1 MLNETPQLLFFDEP
15 EIRFG
20 YDQQTAHPKDGLIL
34 FGPYNNPLAGSTL
47 RLGVIATEA
56 GADRY
61 ERWAK
66 RISGRIAPGKENDPS
81 HTIFPGFETVFQARW
96 PDQPIASLR
105 VDEEE
110 LRTAI
115 MQTDRHQ
122 AIYHAVSLY
131 AEPIARHS
139 REQSEITV
147 DVWMVVI
154 PEYIYRL
161 GRPKS
166 RPTQDERI
174 QSYYPIDFKKARR
187 LMQEPSFFEEDNQ
200 AAEIYRF
207 EKNFHNQLKARLL
220 EHRAVI
226 QILRETTIAP
236 DDFRRADGKPL
247 RQLEDPARV
256 AWNLTTSTFYKAG
269 GQPWR
274 LGAPRKGVCYVG
286 VVFKR
291 DDTGPTAS
299 HACVGAQMFLD
310 SGDGV
315 VFRGAAG
322 PWYSEDTKTFNLP
335 KDQARKLLSM
345 VISAYQEGHE
355 GDAPTEVFV
364 HGKKWFS
371 EDEWKGFNEALP
383 QNSKVVCVRIRQDS
397 RLKLFRMG
405 DTNIPRGLAWKM
417 TDHTGFLWS
426 KGFVPRLQTYA
437 GREVPNP
444 LFIQLTRG
452 DADLEVVLRDVLTL
466 TKLNYNACI
475 YGDGLPVTLRFAD
488 SVGEILT
495 AAPLKEDL
503 PPLPFRFYI

>member
-1 MLNETPQLLFFDEP
+1 MNHVLQLLFFDEP
-15 EIRFG
+15 EMCFG
-20 YDQQTAHPKDGLIL
+20 YNQQAAHPKDGLLL
-34 FGPYNNPLAGSTL
+34 FGPYNNPLEGSTL
-47 RLGVIATEA
+47 RLGVIATES
-56 GADRY
+56 GAERY
-61 ERWAK
+61 QKWVK
-66 RISGRIAPGKENDPS
+66 QISGRIAPAKENHPN
-81 HTIFPGFETVFQARW
+81 HTIFPGFETVFQTRW
-96 PDQPIASLR
+96 LIQPIASLR
-105 VDEEE
+105 VDDEG
-110 LRTAI
+110 LRSAI
-115 MQTDRHQ
+115 LQSDRHQ

-131 AEPIARHS
+131 AEPIARHI
-139 REQSEITV
+139 REQSEVTV
-147 DVWMVVI
+147 DLWMVVI

-174 QSYYPIDFKKARR
+174 ESYYPIDYKKARQ
-187 LMQEPSFFEEDNQ
+187 LLQQPSLLFEEDNR

-207 EKNFHNQLKARLL
+207 ERNFHNQLKARLL

-236 DDFRRADGKPL
+236 DDFRRSDGRPL
-247 RQLEDPARV
+247 RRLEDPARI

-291 DDTGPTAS
+291 DETGPTAS

-322 PWYSEDTKTFNLP
+322 PWYSEDKRTFNLP
-335 KDQARKLLSM
+335 RDQARKLLSM
-345 VISAYQEGHE
+345 VISAYQADHQGE
-355 GDAPTEVFV
+355 APTEVFV
-364 HGKKWFS
+364 HGKTRFS
-371 EDEWKGFNEALP
+371 EDEWNGFNDALP
-383 QNSKVVCVRIRQDS
+383 NKSRVVCVRIRQDS

-437 GREVPNP
+437 GREIPNP
-444 LFIQLTRG
+444 LLCNSRAETQI
-452 DADLEVVLRDVLTL
+452 
-466 TKLNYNACI
+466 
-475 YGDGLPVTLRFAD
+475 
-488 SVGEILT
+488 
-495 AAPLKEDL
+495 
-503 PPLPFRFYI
+503 

>member
-1 MLNETPQLLFFDEP
+1 MTTSEQLLFFEEP
-15 EIRFG
+15 ELRFG
-20 YDQQTAHPKDGLIL
+20 YGQSASYPKDGLLL
-34 FGPYNNPLAGSTL
+34 FGPHDNPLASGTL
-47 RLGVIATEA
+47 RLGLISTEA

-61 ERWAK
+61 DRWAEH
-66 RISGRIAPGKENDPS
+66 ISRNITPAKPNDPN
-81 HTIFPGFETVFQARW
+81 HTIFPGFETIFHVRW
-96 PDQPIASLR
+96 PSRPIASLR
-105 VDEEE
+105 VDETE
-110 LRTAI
+110 LRNAI
-115 MQTDRHQ
+115 TQTDRYQ
-122 AIYHAVSLY
+122 AIYRAVSLY
-131 AEPIARHS
+131 ADPITRYN
-139 REQSEITV
+139 REQSETPV

-161 GRPKS
+161 GRPRS

-174 QSYYPIDFKKARR
+174 ESNYPIDFKKARR
-187 LMQEPSFFEEDNQ
+187 LLQEPSFFEEDNE

-226 QILRETTIAP
+226 QVLRETTIAP
-236 DDFRRADGKPL
+236 NDFRKADGKPL
-247 RQLEDPARV
+247 RRLEDPARV
-256 AWNLTTSTFYKAG
+256 AWNLTTTTFYKAG
-269 GQPWR
+269 GGPWR
-274 LGAPRKGVCYVG
+274 LGTPRPGVCYVG

-291 DDTGPTAS
+291 DETGPTAS

-322 PWYSEDTKTFNLP
+322 PWYSEDAKIFNLP
-335 KDQARKLLSM
+335 RKEARKLLAM
-345 VISAYQEGHE
+345 VISAYQAAHG
-355 GDAPTEVFV
+355 GMAPAEVFV
-364 HGKKWFS
+364 HGRTRFS
-371 EDEWKGFNEALP
+371 EEEWQGFNDALP
-383 QNSKVVCVRIRQDS
+383 AASKVVCVRIRQDS
-397 RLKLFRMG
+397 RLKLFRIG

-417 TDHTGFLWS
+417 TNHTGFLWS

-444 LFIQLTRG
+444 LFVQVTRG
-452 DADLEVVLRDVLTL
+452 DADLEIVLRDILTL

-475 YGDGLPVTLRFAD
+475 FGDGVPVTLRFAD

-495 AAPLKEDL
+495 AAPMQDDL

>member
-1 MLNETPQLLFFDEP
+1 V
-15 EIRFG
+15 
-20 YDQQTAHPKDGLIL
+20 DG
-34 FGPYNNPLAGSTL
+34 
-47 RLGVIATEA
+47 
-56 GADRY
+56 
-61 ERWAK
+61 
-66 RISGRIAPGKENDPS
+66 
-81 HTIFPGFETVFQARW
+81 
-96 PDQPIASLR
+96 
-105 VDEEE
+105 
-110 LRTAI
+110 
-115 MQTDRHQ
+115 
-122 AIYHAVSLY
+122 
-131 AEPIARHS
+131 RHS
-139 REQSEITV
+139 RVHLPTRPAQNEASS
-147 DVWMVVI
+147 
-154 PEYIYRL
+154 
-161 GRPKS
+161 GRTN
-166 RPTQDERI
+166 R
-174 QSYYPIDFKKARR
+174 SYYPIDFKKARR
-187 LMQEPSFFEEDNQ
+187 LLQEPSFFEADNQ

-207 EKNFHNQLKARLL
+207 ERNFHNQLKARLL

-236 DDFRRADGKPL
+236 DDFRRADGRPV
-247 RQLEDPARV
+247 RQLEDPARI

-274 LGAPRKGVCYVG
+274 LGTPREGVCYVG

-291 DDTGPTAS
+291 DETGPTAS

-335 KDQARKLLSM
+335 RDQARRLLTM
-345 VISAYQEGHE
+345 VVSAYQADHQGH
-355 GDAPTEVFV
+355 APAEVFV
-364 HGKKWFS
+364 HGKKRFS
-371 EDEWKGFNEALP
+371 EDEWKGFNDALP
-383 QNSKVVCVRIRQDS
+383 KESRVVCVRIRQDS

-444 LFIQLTRG
+444 LFVQLTRG
-452 DADLEVVLRDVLTL
+452 EADLKVVLRDILTL

-475 YGDGLPVTLRFAD
+475 YGDGLPVTLRFAN

-495 AAPLKEDL
+495 AAPTTGNL